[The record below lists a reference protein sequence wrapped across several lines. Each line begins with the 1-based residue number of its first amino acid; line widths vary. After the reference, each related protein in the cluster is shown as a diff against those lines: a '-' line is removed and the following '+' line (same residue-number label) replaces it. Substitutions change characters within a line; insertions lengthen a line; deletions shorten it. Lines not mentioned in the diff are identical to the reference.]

1 MSGKL
6 VFGAAFLLGG
16 TILTSAASA
25 QCPTVGSDTGCGIVV
40 TVTGTGATFMPTGMG
55 PYDSSDDT
63 LVGVVN
69 NIPACTPGQK
79 SQTACGVSIYSL
91 DLSATNTIF
100 GFDGD
105 GISSPTYGIPNNPLD
120 VQNGNTQ
127 YGGPNAYFTNIN
139 ANQTAGRVNFIT
151 PIPPGGTGFFSL
163 ENALNMPTAC
173 TDILKNSLKGATG
186 GGFTPPPAGNMPN
199 SVNTV
204 QIRATFAPQGNDP
217 TTGMPYTLAAA
228 AKVCGFITTAA
239 AGGTAPFPGFDW
251 QQTITNWPSP
261 SNLFADTGCASK
273 DASGNPIP
281 LVAPSSFN
289 DTPSC
294 GYSYFPA
301 TAKPYSNATSTYY
314 GPSQATGGPGGTST
328 YFALPPYQTANQLSF
343 FDAPNDPLLPTGQTL
358 QFTTQLVGLQGAGPA
373 YSVVPTGI
381 LFTWTSNHKGASGG
395 TTVTAVDPTGP
406 IDTSG
411 TGGATVT
418 SVSQNPTYNGVAVGA
433 VNGSTNIFGPT
444 TLLSAVLPESRSA
457 QVNST
462 VTAFA
467 TIINT
472 GSTTASSC
480 SIAPALTLP
489 ATFAYQT
496 TDSKTNAVTGTVNK
510 PVDIPGNNGS
520 QSFVI
525 AFTPS
530 AAIPPVDVAFNFACS
545 NTSPA
550 PIQTGLNTLLFSAS
564 TTPTPD
570 VIALGATIQND
581 GIVHATGA
589 GNSGVFAVATDNLG
603 SSDTITVAANTGSAT
618 LPLSITM
625 CQTNP
630 ATGACMQT
638 PAATVTTTIAKNATP
653 TFGIFVS
660 ASGMIPFD
668 PAGSRVFVTFTDST
682 KAVRGETSV
691 AVETQ

>member
-1 MSGKL
+1 MSSKL

-16 TILTSAASA
+16 TFLTSAASA
-25 QCPTVGSDTGCGIVV
+25 QCPTVGNDTGCGIVI

-55 PYDSSDDT
+55 PYDGSDDT

-105 GISSPTYGIPNNPLD
+105 GISRPTYGIPNNAMD

-139 ANQTAGRVNFIT
+139 AAKTAGRVNFIT
-151 PIPPGGTGFFSL
+151 PIAPGKTDFFSL

-173 TDILKNSLKGATG
+173 TDILKNSLKGASGTG
-186 GGFTPPPAGNMPN
+186 STPPPVGNMPN
-199 SVNTV
+199 SVPPVSAASMQNTGM
-204 QIRATFAPQGNDP
+204 RATFVPQGNDP
-217 TTGMPYTLAAA
+217 TTGMLYTLAAA
-228 AKVCGFITTAA
+228 AKVCGFLTTAA
-239 AGGTAPFPGFDW
+239 AGGSAPFPGFNW
-251 QQTITNWPSP
+251 QQTVTNDP
-261 SNLFADTGCASK
+261 NG
-273 DASGNPIP
+273 IP
-281 LVAPSSFN
+281 TNCPPTPLKAPPPYN
-289 DTPSC
+289 DPPAC
-294 GYSYFPA
+294 GYAGEPA
-301 TAKPYSNATSTYY
+301 PVSKLPTYY
-314 GPSQATGGPGGTST
+314 DSDPTATFYP
-328 YFALPPYQTANQLSF
+328 LPNFQTTNSLSF
-343 FDAPNDPLLPTGQTL
+343 QDFPKDSSLTGAQAL
-358 QFTTQLVGLQGAGPA
+358 NFTTQLVGLQGPDIQHAA
-373 YSVVPTGI
+373 VVPTGI
-381 LFTWTSNHKGASGG
+381 LFTWTSNYNPGTGTGGARTNRS
-395 TTVTAVDPTGP
+395 TIPNSAT
-406 IDTSG
+406 TSG

-418 SVSQNPTYNGVAVGA
+418 SVSETPTYNGVAVAA
-433 VNGSTNIFGPT
+433 VNGSTNNFGPT

-457 QVNST
+457 QVNGT

-472 GSTTASSC
+472 GMSIATSC
-480 SIAPALTLP
+480 SIAPASTIP
-489 ATFAYQT
+489 TTFAYQT
-496 TDSKTNAVTGTVNK
+496 TNPATNAVTGAVNT
-510 PVDIPGNNGS
+510 PVDVQGNNGS

-525 AFTPS
+525 AFTPT
-530 AAIPPVDVAFNFACS
+530 AAIAPTDVAFNFSCT

-550 PIQTGLNTLLFSAS
+550 PIVTGLNTLLLSAS

-570 VIALGATIQND
+570 VIALGATLQND

-603 SSDTITVAANTGSAT
+603 SSDTITVATNTGSAT
-618 LPLSITM
+618 LPLSIM
-625 CQTNP
+625 LCQTNTT
-630 ATGACMQT
+630 TGACMQT
-638 PAATVTTTIAKNATP
+638 PSATVTTTIAKNATP

-660 ASGMIPFD
+660 ASGAIPFD
-668 PAGSRVFVTFTDST
+668 PAGSRIFVTFTDST
-682 KAVRGETSV
+682 RAVRGETSV

>member
-1 MSGKL
+1 MSSKL

-25 QCPTVGSDTGCGIVV
+25 QCPTVGSDTGCGIVI

-55 PYDSSDDT
+55 PYDGSDDT

-105 GISSPTYGIPNNPLD
+105 GISSPTYGIPNNPMD

-139 ANQTAGRVNFIT
+139 ATQTAGRVNFIT

-173 TDILKNSLKGATG
+173 TDILKSSLKGATG
-186 GGFTPPPAGNMPN
+186 AGFTPPPVGNMPN

-204 QIRATFAPQGNDP
+204 QIRATFVPQGNDP

-228 AKVCGFITTAA
+228 AKVCGFID
-239 AGGTAPFPGFDW
+239 FNW
-251 QQTITNWPSP
+251 QQTITNDVTGISANCAPTPLKAPPDYNDPPTCGYVGMAAYLSPLQTYWDSSP
-261 SNLFADTGCASK
+261 SDIT
-273 DASGNPIP
+273 D
-281 LVAPSSFN
+281 
-289 DTPSC
+289 
-294 GYSYFPA
+294 
-301 TAKPYSNATSTYY
+301 
-314 GPSQATGGPGGTST
+314 
-328 YFALPPYQTANQLSF
+328 FALAKYKTANQLSF
-343 FDAPNDPLLPTGQTL
+343 YDAPNDPMLPPTQTMN
-358 QFTTQLVGLQGAGPA
+358 FTTKLVGLQGASIGTA
-373 YSVVPTGI
+373 AVVPTGI
-381 LFTWTSNHKGASGG
+381 LFTWTSNHKGAAGG
-395 TTVTAVDPTGP
+395 TKVTLGDPTAP
-406 IDTSG
+406 VDTSG
-411 TGGATVT
+411 TGGTAITN
-418 SVSQNPTYNGVAVGA
+418 VSQTATYTGVGVTAI
-433 VNGSTNIFGPT
+433 NGSNNTLAPT
-444 TLLSAVLPESRSA
+444 SLLAAVLPESRSA
-457 QVNST
+457 QLNSA

-472 GSTTASSC
+472 GSTTATSC

-496 TDSKTNAVTGTVNK
+496 TDPKTNAVTGMVNT

-530 AAIPPVDVAFNFACS
+530 AAIPPMDVAFNFACS

-564 TTPTPD
+564 STPTPD

-589 GNSGVFAVATDNLG
+589 GNSGLFAVATDNLG
-603 SSDTITVAANTGSAT
+603 SSDTITVAANTGGAT
-618 LPLSITM
+618 LPLSITI

-630 ATGACMQT
+630 TTGVCMQT
-638 PAATVTTTIAKNATP
+638 PSATVTTTIAKNATP

-668 PAGSRVFVTFTDST
+668 PAGSRIFVTFTDST